1 MLYLPWRN
9 EKKDLLAAHDSYE
22 HHFEEIKDTISHN
35 TDAFEVNSDE
45 LDNALEVKF
54 P

>member
-1 MLYLPWRN
+1 MTAMNIILKKVSIVAKIRN
-9 EKKDLLAAHDSYE
+9 RYNQV
-22 HHFEEIKDTISHN
+22 KDTISN
-35 TDAFEVNSDE
+35 NIASFELNSDE